1 MNVLKNKLRRRHS
14 APRPPGPAALPFLGP
29 ISEVRRDPLGFMVRT
44 ARAHGDVAYTRFAGM
59 PTYLLSHP
67 DAIEHVL
74 LTSRANYPK
83 SDLAIRFRP
92 LLGEGLLTSGGALWT
107 RQRKLMS
114 PAFQHKRVL
123 AYADAMSRA
132 TEQHLGRWVSGEVR
146 SVNEDMMHLTLDI
159 AVRTLFGSS
168 SSAHEARVS
177 RALHDVSEYFA
188 RTLSQPFPWP
198 LSVPT
203 PLNRAFLAAR
213 AELDEVVHGII
224 REKRQSQE
232 RSDDLL
238 TTMLELTDEHGQ
250 GMNDQQLRD
259 EVLTLLLAGHETT
272 ALTLTYALHLLAQ
285 HPEVADWVAAELSAV
300 LGDRPPTLA
309 DLPALVRTEQLVK
322 EAMRLYPPAAV
333 LTRKAQEDDVVMGW
347 TIPAGS
353 MVVLPQWVIH
363 RDPRYFDEPERF
375 NPERWTEALETKL
388 PRFAYFPFGG
398 GGRVCIGAAFAT
410 LEARLAL
417 AELVRRFRYRRV
429 DAGPLELVASITV
442 RPKHAV
448 RLEITERRRAASA

>member
-1 MNVLKNKLRRRHS
+1 MNVLKHKLGRHS

-29 ISEVRRDPLGFMVRT
+29 IGEVRRDPLGFMVRT

-74 LTSRANYPK
+74 LTGRANYPK

-132 TEQHLGRWVSGEVR
+132 TEEHLHRWVSGEVR

-177 RALHDVSEYFA
+177 RALHDVSDYFA

-203 PLNRAFLAAR
+203 PLNFAFLAAR

-250 GMNDQQLRD
+250 GMSDQQLRD

-272 ALTLTYALHLLAQ
+272 ALTLTYALYLLAQ

-333 LTRKAQEDDVVMGW
+333 LTRKAREDDVVMGW

-353 MVVLPQWVIH
+353 MVVLPQWVTH
-363 RDPRYFDEPERF
+363 RDPRYFDDPERF
-375 NPERWTEALETKL
+375 WPERWTEALEAKL

-398 GGRVCIGAAFAT
+398 GGRVCIGSAFAT

-417 AELVRRFRYRRV
+417 AELVRRFRYRNV
-429 DAGPLELVASITV
+429 DTRPLELIASITV

-448 RLEITERRRAASA
+448 RLEITERRRAASP

>member
-1 MNVLKNKLRRRHS
+1 MTTKLGRRHH

-29 ISEVRRDPLGFMVRT
+29 IGEVRRDPLGFMVRT

-74 LTSRANYPK
+74 LTGRANYPK
-83 SDLAIRFRP
+83 SDLAIRFRS
-92 LLGEGLLTSGGALWT
+92 LLGEGLLTSSGALWT
-107 RQRKLMS
+107 RQRKMMS

-123 AYADAMSRA
+123 AYADAMIRA
-132 TEQHLGRWVSGEVR
+132 TEEHLGRWVSGEER

-168 SSAHEARVS
+168 SREHEARVS
-177 RALHDVSEYFA
+177 RALHTVSDYFA

-203 PLNRAFLAAR
+203 PLNRAFLGAR
-213 AELDEVVHGII
+213 AELDQVVHGII
-224 REKRQSQE
+224 REKRLNKE
-232 RSDDLL
+232 PSDDLL
-238 TTMLELTDEHGQ
+238 STMLELTDEEGQ
-250 GMNDQQLRD
+250 RMSDEQLRD

-272 ALTLTYALHLLAQ
+272 ALTLTYALYLLAK
-285 HPEVADWVAAELSAV
+285 HPEVADWVAEELSAV

-309 DLPALVRTEQLVK
+309 ELPALLRTDQLVK

-333 LTRKAQEDDVVMGW
+333 LTRKALADDVVMGW
-347 TIPAGS
+347 TIPAGA
-353 MVVLPQWVIH
+353 MVVLPQWVTH
-363 RDPRYFDEPERF
+363 RDPRYFEDPERF
-375 NPERWTEALETKL
+375 WPARWTAELEERL

-398 GGRVCIGAAFAT
+398 GGRVCIGSAFAT

-417 AELVRRFRYRRV
+417 AELVRRFRYRLV
-429 DAGPLELVASITV
+429 DEGPLELVASITV
-442 RPKHAV
+442 RPRNAV
-448 RLEITERRRAASA
+448 RLAITERRRAGSA